1 MADILLEV
9 CVDSAAG
16 LAAAIEGGAD
26 RIELCSALELGGL
39 TPSYGLMKL
48 AAKAP
53 LPVHCMI
60 RPRGGGFKYGDAD
73 ISLMLHDI
81 DMARNLGL
89 SGVVFGAVS
98 EGGKLDTVSLE
109 RLIRHAEGLDLT
121 LHRAFDCC
129 GPDFDSAID
138 TAIDFGFDRIL
149 TSGGEK
155 TALEGLPALERI
167 FAKAGNRITIMP
179 GSGIN
184 AGNVRQLLSKLPVRE
199 VHASCSTS
207 LPVSADQVQRLGFA
221 TQTMRQTN
229 AAMVRA
235 LKGAMVRA

>member
-9 CVDSAAG
+9 CIDTAEG

-60 RPRGGGFKYGDAD
+60 RPRSGGFRYGEPDLAQ
-73 ISLMLHDI
+73 MLHDI
-81 DMARNLGL
+81 DLARDLGL
-89 SGVVFGAVS
+89 AGVVFGVLTDD
-98 EGGKLDTVSLE
+98 GKLDTEALD
-109 RLIRHAEGLDLT
+109 RLVRQADGMDLT

-129 GPDFDSAID
+129 GPNFDRAID
-138 TAIDFGFDRIL
+138 TAIELGFDRIL

-155 TALEGLPALERI
+155 TALKGLPALERI
-167 FAKAGNRITIMP
+167 IAKAANRITIMP

-184 AGNVRQLLSKLPVRE
+184 AGNFGLLKSRLPLTE
-199 VHASCSTS
+199 VHASCSKL
-207 LPVSADQVQRLGFA
+207 LPIALGPAAELGFA
-221 TQTMRQTN
+221 RDGQRETD
-229 AAMVRA
+229 AGLVRA
-235 LKGAMVRA
+235 LIKAMEG